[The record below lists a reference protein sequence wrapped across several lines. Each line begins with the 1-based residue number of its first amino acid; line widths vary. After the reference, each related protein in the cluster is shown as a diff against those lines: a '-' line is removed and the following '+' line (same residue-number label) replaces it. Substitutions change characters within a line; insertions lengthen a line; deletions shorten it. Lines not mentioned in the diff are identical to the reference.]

1 MGSRLMADMTS
12 LEDLL
17 GIFLGAVSPDW
28 TLAEASGLDALCLLD
43 HGDIIRLG
51 FDGADLSDLASVRAE
66 LKLSNGIKPPEP
78 EPIPEPKPKKV
89 YALSNAVNLVDEA
102 LKGEPMRSS
111 KAK

>member
-1 MGSRLMADMTS
+1 MPDNMFASNSLAKSPKDHSTIADLS
-12 LEDLL
+12 KAD
-17 GIFLGAVSPDW
+17 V
-28 TLAEASGLDALCLLD
+28 LLD
-43 HGDIIRLG
+43 HGDIICLG